1 MAQTADVIV
10 IGSGGFGSS
19 VAYALSRRGRDIV
32 LLDRHAIASQTSP
45 RAAGLA
51 STIRSSDLMSTLATL
66 AADMYV
72 EFQQETGQPMGV
84 VRAGSIKVARTPEDA
99 KILELDADRS
109 ERLGLGATPISPDE
123 AHERNPLLQSDGIV
137 AALHV
142 PNDIYFEPGQAA
154 LSFATVAARGGAT
167 LIPHNPVTGIR
178 RIGGHVVGVDTLLGP
193 IDAPVVVDAAGAW
206 AQGIAALA
214 GYRIP
219 LAPMRHQ
226 LVITEPLPGVHAT
239 LPMIR
244 IIDAAVYVRP
254 SWGGLLF
261 GGYEDVPTHIDMS
274 AVPPGFQ
281 VTDVPLDISVVRGL
295 IEKVA
300 RQLPIMVDA
309 PIRVHRGGVPT
320 LTVDGQHIVGEVPDA
335 EGMFVAAGCNVSGLS
350 ISPVI
355 GELLA
360 EWIVDGKP
368 SVDLSSMAITRFGTE
383 WDDPAKV
390 LAATDKHYTSFYRAT
405 I

>member
-1 MAQTADVIV
+1 MAQTADVVV

-19 VAYALSRRGRDIV
+19 VAYAVARRRKAVI

-51 STIRSSDLMSTLATL
+51 STIRSTDLMTTLATI
-66 AADMYV
+66 AADMFV
-72 EFQQETGQPMGV
+72 QFQEETGQPMGV

-99 KILELDADRS
+99 ALLVGDAARG
-109 ERLGLGATPISPDE
+109 ERLRLGTTPISAGE
-123 AHERNPLLQSDGIV
+123 AHERHPLLQPDGIV

-142 PNDIYFEPGQAA
+142 PTDIYFEPGQAA
-154 LSFATVAARGGAT
+154 LSFAMAAAARGAT
-167 LIPHNPVTGIR
+167 LMPHNPVTAIR
-178 RIGGHVVGVDTLLGP
+178 RVAGRVVGVDTPGGP
-193 IDAPVVVDAAGAW
+193 IDAAVVVDAAGAW
-206 AQGIAALA
+206 AQGIAELA

-226 LVITEPLPGVHAT
+226 LLITEPLPGVHAM

-254 SWGGLLF
+254 SWGGLLV
-261 GGYEDVPTHIDMS
+261 GGYEDAPTHIDMNT
-274 AVPPGFQ
+274 VPAGFQ
-281 VTDVPLDISVVRGL
+281 VTDVPLDVAVLRGL
-295 IEKVA
+295 IAKVA
-300 RQLPIMVDA
+300 RQLPILVDA

-320 LTVDGQHIVGEVPDA
+320 LTVDGQHIVGEVPGA

-360 EWIVDGKP
+360 EWIVQGRP
-368 SVDLSSMAITRFGTE
+368 SIDLSPMAITRFGAE
-383 WDDPAKV
+383 WDDDARV
-390 LAATDKHYTSFYRAT
+390 RAAADRHYASFYRAT